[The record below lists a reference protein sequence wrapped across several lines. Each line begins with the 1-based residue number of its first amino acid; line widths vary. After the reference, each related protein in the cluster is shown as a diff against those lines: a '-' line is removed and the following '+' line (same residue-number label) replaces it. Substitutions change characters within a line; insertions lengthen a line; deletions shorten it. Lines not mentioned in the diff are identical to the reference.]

1 MNIFLRLSGML
12 AWQDIR
18 QAYRRSAVGTF
29 WLTIGM
35 GVQILTMG
43 FVFGL
48 IFKADVQ
55 VYIPFLAVSLILW
68 GLIASTLNDGCIS
81 FISAEAMI
89 KQLNIPHIVYVF
101 RTVLKNFFT
110 TAHNLVLIPLVFL
123 VFMKPPG
130 ISLILLIPGL
140 IVLALNLGWV
150 VLLLGIASARFRD
163 MPPIITSVTTI
174 GFFVTPVMWSPDLI
188 GNNEL
193 AHLLLGL
200 NPLYHWLQIVRLPIL
215 GQWPTLENW
224 AVALLVA
231 GLGWGVTLLV
241 YRKFRTMIAYW
252 V

>member
-18 QAYRRSAVGTF
+18 QAYRRSAVGPF

>member
-18 QAYRRSAVGTF
+18 QAYRRSAVGPF

-130 ISLILLIPGL
+130 ISLIALIPGL

-163 MPPIITSVTTI
+163 MPPIINSVTTI

-215 GQWPTLENW
+215 GQSPTLENW

>member
-1 MNIFLRLSGML
+1 MNKFLKLSGML

-18 QAYRRSAVGTF
+18 QAYRRSAVGPF

-48 IFKADVQ
+48 IFRADIQ

-68 GLIASTLNDGCIS
+68 GLIASTLNDGCIT

-123 VFMKPPG
+123 VFMKAPG
-130 ISLILLIPGL
+130 YSLILLIPGL
-140 IVLALNLGWV
+140 VVLALNLGWV
-150 VLLLGIASARFRD
+150 VLLLGIVSARFRD
-163 MPPIITSVTTI
+163 MPPIINSVTTI

-215 GQWPTLENW
+215 GQWPTVENW
-224 AVALLVA
+224 GVALLVA

-241 YRKFRTMIAYW
+241 YQKFRTMIAYW

>member
-1 MNIFLRLSGML
+1 
-12 AWQDIR
+12 
-18 QAYRRSAVGTF
+18 
-29 WLTIGM
+29 
-35 GVQILTMG
+35 
-43 FVFGL
+43 
-48 IFKADVQ
+48 
-55 VYIPFLAVSLILW
+55 VSLILW

-89 KQLNIPHIVYVF
+89 KQLNIPHIVYVL

-123 VFMKPPG
+123 VFMEPPG
-130 ISLILLIPGL
+130 ISLIALVPGL

-150 VLLLGIASARFRD
+150 VLLLGIASARYRD
-163 MPPIITSVTTI
+163 MPPIINSVTTI

-231 GLGWGVTLLV
+231 GLGWGATLLV